1 MIKEEERGGE
11 KGGEMGEREL
21 EERQMR
27 TAQQLSSPS
36 GIQGIF
42 KEGVYA
48 EFCRSQACESVK
60 VHPQATDP

>member
-1 MIKEEERGGE
+1 MGYREVEER
-11 KGGEMGEREL
+11 RT
-21 EERQMR
+21 RR

-36 GIQGIF
+36 GIQGIS

-48 EFCRSQACESVK
+48 EFCRSQACERVK